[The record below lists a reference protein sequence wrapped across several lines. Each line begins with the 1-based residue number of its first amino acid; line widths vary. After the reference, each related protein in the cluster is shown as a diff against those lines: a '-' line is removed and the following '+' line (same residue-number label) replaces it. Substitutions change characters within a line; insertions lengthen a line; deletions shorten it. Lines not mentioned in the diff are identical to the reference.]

1 MSDASSKAF
10 KRAGAAAGESAAELE
25 ARLAALRTEMDE
37 ILKAIAS
44 KAEQQVS
51 EAAEALTGN
60 SAGEML
66 RELREAASDI
76 RRKTADAERKV
87 VETAR
92 EHPMQTLLIA
102 FGLGFLVSLM
112 LRR

>member
-1 MSDASSKAF
+1 MSDPSSKAF
-10 KRAGAAAGESAAELE
+10 RRAGAAAQETAAELE
-25 ARLAALRTEMDE
+25 ARLAALRTEMDD

-44 KAEQQVS
+44 KAEKQVS
-51 EAAEALTGN
+51 EATEALTGDAAEN
-60 SAGEML
+60 VL
-66 RELREAASDI
+66 RELREAVGEI

-87 VETAR
+87 VDTAR
-92 EHPMQTLLIA
+92 EHPMQTILIA